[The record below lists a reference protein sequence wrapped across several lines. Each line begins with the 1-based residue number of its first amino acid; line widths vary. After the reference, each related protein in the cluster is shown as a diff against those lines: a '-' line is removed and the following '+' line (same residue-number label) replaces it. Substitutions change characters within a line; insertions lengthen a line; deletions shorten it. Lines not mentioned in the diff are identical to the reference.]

1 MAQTVT
7 PSIDRQRIK
16 VAAGAGDTPEHV
28 FLGIPQTTWVVSASP
43 GGGGTMSV
51 EATWSDPADVNT
63 GNGVWHTWDAGT
75 VSAKANQLLYSPTAV
90 RFTATTAAG
99 TGEVAR

>member
-1 MAQTVT
+1 MTTTVT
-7 PSIDRQRIK
+7 WSPDKQRVN
-16 VAAGAGDTPEHV
+16 VAAGAGDTPVHV
-28 FLGIPQTTWVVSASP
+28 FLGLPQTTWVVSASP

-51 EATWSDPADVNT
+51 EATWSDPNDVNT
-63 GNGVWHTWDAGT
+63 GAGVWHTWDAGT